1 MSLKAH
7 INEKEGEK
15 MDDMKERLID
25 FFKNEANRP
34 LKVDEIREQL
44 NLDEG
49 GSETFKTLV
58 KSLNE
63 LEQAGEL
70 ILTRK
75 DRFSLPEKIGLIKGK
90 IQMHKKGFAFLLPED
105 ESRED
110 VYINPNDLKGAMNG
124 DQVFVRIVSDQERD
138 KRYEGVV
145 EQIIE
150 RHSTRIVG
158 TYEDKGS
165 FGFVIA
171 DDKRIPNDIFIT
183 KSASNG
189 AVTGH
194 KVIVQITKFPRSE
207 EHTSELQSRGH
218 LVCRLL
224 LEKK

>member
-75 DRFSLPEKIGLIKGK
+75 DRFYLPEKIGLIKGK

-110 VYINPNDLKGAMNG
+110 VYINPKIGRASC
-124 DQVFVRIVSDQERD
+124 RER
-138 KRYEGVV
+138 
-145 EQIIE
+145 
-150 RHSTRIVG
+150 
-158 TYEDKGS
+158 
-165 FGFVIA
+165 A
-171 DDKRIPNDIFIT
+171 
-183 KSASNG
+183 
-189 AVTGH
+189 
-194 KVIVQITKFPRSE
+194 
-207 EHTSELQSRGH
+207 
-218 LVCRLL
+218 
-224 LEKK
+224 